1 LRPERKSSLGR
12 YHRPIGPEEYEE
24 LCRRVAEVVRKATP
38 ADAVVAVVS
47 KGDPRLLEFEGR
59 SGVHFP
65 LDDEGRYA
73 GFHPEGSEDAIA
85 WIESIRAAGTH
96 FLCLPATAFWWLDH
110 YQGLANWLTAHCD
123 VVARDDDT
131 CVVYDLVRAPGAAP
145 HSDAT
150 PPATT
155 QIGPLLDALLPDRAL
170 LLALGPVENL
180 ASAGRTFEQLPPD
193 PDSSL
198 RRLAGLKDERPAFIV
213 VARSATSHLD
223 HVLESFLSRRTEL
236 IARRQQLC
244 DLLRLKPPLDD
255 GARISGESRSAH
267 PAPDPAES
275 LEGEAAKRLSD
286 RLERLGL
293 PGQDSSGA

>member
-1 LRPERKSSLGR
+1 M
-12 YHRPIGPEEYEE
+12 
-24 LCRRVAEVVRKATP
+24 VRKATP

-59 SGVHFP
+59 SGAHFP

-73 GFHPEGSEDAIA
+73 GFHPKTSEDAVA
-85 WIESIRAAGTH
+85 AVESVRAAGTH

-110 YQGLANWLTAHCD
+110 YQGLANWLTAHCA
-123 VVARDDDT
+123 VVAREDGT
-131 CVVYDLVRAPGAAP
+131 CIVYDLARAPGA
-145 HSDAT
+145 T
-150 PPATT
+150 PASNEPSPATT

-180 ASAGRTFEQLPPD
+180 AASGRTFEALPPE
-193 PDSSL
+193 PELSL
-198 RRLAGLKDERPAFIV
+198 RRLAALKDGRPTFVV
-213 VARSATSHLD
+213 VAKGGAAPRLD
-223 HVLESFLSRRTEL
+223 PVLERFLSRRTEL

-244 DLLRLKPPLDD
+244 DLLRLKPALD
-255 GARISGESRSAH
+255 GGSRISDESRSAR

-293 PGQDSSGA
+293 PGQDSSDA